1 MLPSSLLCRLTTAVA
16 QSRSVPTRLL
26 PVPALTPSC
35 VRALIYRPVHPPLP
49 PFNRPLYR
57 AYRSWHSTSWL
68 LTFLRTTMERTFTP
82 CTLSERQRRE
92 RGGGGADAYMSSGPH
107 TVSSD
112 VVESIGLCEGCMLK
126 MRVVVVGCERN
137 VVRSAVLINSLGS

>member
-35 VRALIYRPVHPPLP
+35 VRALIYRPVHPPPP
-49 PFNRPLYR
+49 PFQQTIVPSLQIVALDKLAFDFFEDDDGTYV
-57 AYRSWHSTSWL
+57 HPVHVL
-68 LTFLRTTMERTFTP
+68 GTP
-82 CTLSERQRRE
+82 TQGK
-92 RGGGGADAYMSSGPH
+92 RGGGDAYMSSGPH

-112 VVESIGLCEGCMLK
+112 VVESIGLCEECMLK
-126 MRVVVVGCERN
+126 MRVVVVGCERTS
-137 VVRSAVLINSLGS
+137 SAALC